1 LESLAKFIIEREMWY
16 KWESNRIRWVG
27 LRIGK
32 C

>member
-16 KWESNRIRWVG
+16 KWEQNRWIG